1 MHFNKIAIWN
11 AIEDTSI
18 IDYSFF
24 YLSFGIEYESSYLS
38 ITDFTKRSTL
48 LEKYKINDEIQCY
61 GDLLTRNVHTRLA
74 IRNFR
79 QTLNQQKYFLNT
91 DFFTLKLKKNIL
103 LEDEAF
109 NNAEFTIT
117 HKIPTK
123 INKENVY
130 NFILDNFNECNKSLE
145 TILDNFNE
153 PLLIHNKE
161 FPYKLIYKYH
171 DNKNSFFIYLLNET
185 FHDLKDI
192 FFVPQITIGVEIE
205 KAKELLDILYNLYYY
220 ESGNICQDYQE
231 SEYLTNEI
239 MKEYPEWKIM
249 KNYLFLFIYS
259 YLTKNDRK
267 NKMFLF
273 RNLFSKINKEIL
285 GDIGLDVLN
294 ELIIKFCK
302 YSKYKKKNKL
312 LEYFSLVHFDTERYE
327 IIELKRLQNMNYSTI
342 ISEPNRFFIE
352 IRGFNN
358 IFMDIMEE
366 LNKNIHFTINNFKK
380 NKNEF
385 NEYFLKIFKLFKN

>member
-1 MHFNKIAIWN
+1 MHTNKIAIWN
-11 AIEDTSI
+11 AIEESSTI
-18 IDYSFF
+18 NYSFF
-24 YLSFGIEYESSYLS
+24 NLSFGIEYESSYLS
-38 ITDFTKRSTL
+38 ITDFVKRSTL
-48 LEKYKINDEIQCY
+48 LEKYKINENVQCY
-61 GDLLTRNVHTRLA
+61 GDLLTRDINTRSA
-74 IRNFR
+74 IRNFKK
-79 QTLNQQKYFLNT
+79 TLNQQNFFLNT
-91 DFFTLKLKKNIL
+91 DLFTLNLKKNIL

-117 HKIPTK
+117 YKIPIQ

-171 DNKNSFFIYLLNET
+171 DKKNSIFIYLLNET

-220 ESGNICQDYQE
+220 ESGNICRDYQE
-231 SEYLTNEI
+231 CDYLTNEI
-239 MKEYPEWKIM
+239 IKDYPEWKIM
-249 KNYLFLFIYS
+249 KNYLFLFLYS

-273 RNLFSKINKEIL
+273 RNLFSVIHKDIL

-294 ELIIKFCK
+294 QLIIKFCK
-302 YSKYKKKNKL
+302 SSKYKKKNKL
-312 LEYFSLVHFDTERYE
+312 LEYFNIVHYDTEQYE

-385 NEYFLKIFKLFKN
+385 NEYFLQIFR